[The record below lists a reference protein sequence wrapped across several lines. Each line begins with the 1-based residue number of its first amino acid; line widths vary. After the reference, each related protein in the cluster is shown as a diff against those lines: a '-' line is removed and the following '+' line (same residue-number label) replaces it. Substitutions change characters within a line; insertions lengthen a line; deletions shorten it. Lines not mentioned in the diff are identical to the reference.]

1 MRGPAD
7 PRATARHI
15 YTNKSNYYA
24 LLGVERGCTADDISR
39 KYKRIA
45 LQLHPDKAGG
55 DEYLTKAFL
64 LAQEA
69 KETLTDPKKRSA
81 YDQYGSD
88 GVRQYESTGRAGPAP
103 RAQQFYAQGDG
114 PQDLFDLFFGAQA
127 RANERR
133 RAQQRAQYQQQQ
145 QYQQHRQGGMPQ
157 QGEQIDINLGTMM
170 LAPLLLFVFMILLFS
185 TRTFDVTP
193 TTATSRNAARYNS
206 QDVIPPFHLHPNQ
219 KEGCVVKRSLTLG
232 SKKVDYYVR
241 RDFSVLESRNQID
254 RVGLE
259 NSVLSTRRDYLRR
272 RCRAEMNKQERGVG
286 VADMELCEDLE
297 LFKRV
302 LRDRGI
308 YS

>member
-1 MRGPAD
+1 M
-7 PRATARHI
+7 
-15 YTNKSNYYA
+15 
-24 LLGVERGCTADDISR
+24 
-39 KYKRIA
+39 
-45 LQLHPDKAGG
+45 
-55 DEYLTKAFL
+55 
-64 LAQEA
+64 
-69 KETLTDPKKRSA
+69 ETLTDPKKRSA

-103 RAQQFYAQGDG
+103 RAQQFHGDG

-133 RAQQRAQYQQQQ
+133 RAQQQAQYRQQQQ
-145 QYQQHRQGGMPQ
+145 QHPQGGPR

-185 TRTFDVTP
+185 TRTFDVNP
-193 TTATSRNAARYNS
+193 TTATSRNAARYNT

-219 KEGCVVKRSLTLG
+219 KDGCVVKRSLTIG
-232 SKKVDYYVR
+232 GKKVDYYVR
-241 RDFSVLESRNQID
+241 RDYTSLEGRNQID

-259 NSVLSTRRDYLRR
+259 NSVLTARRDYLRR